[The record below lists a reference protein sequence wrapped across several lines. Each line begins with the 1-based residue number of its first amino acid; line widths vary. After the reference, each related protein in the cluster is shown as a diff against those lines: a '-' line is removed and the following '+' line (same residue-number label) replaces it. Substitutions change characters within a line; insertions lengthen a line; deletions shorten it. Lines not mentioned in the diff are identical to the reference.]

1 VLILTLKKE
10 HRGDTI
16 STEHVSWI
24 LFGKIKGC
32 FYLFLC
38 DGKMWKNAQKKRTR
52 DTYRRRLNLLSKFSR
67 DILENSIQ

>member
-38 DGKMWKNAQKKRTR
+38 DGKMWKNAQKNAHETL
-52 DTYRRRLNLLSKFSR
+52 TVAAW
-67 DILENSIQ
+67 ICWV